1 IFGVPIPRAPMQH
14 ALQGLVDYA
23 GLFPPTA
30 ASMARAVANF
40 AEYRGSAE
48 HEMLGRFVVGEDRLE
63 ELGAVA
69 AEFGL
74 LPADHWPLAV
84 VLGSS
89 PSRSA
94 ELLEAFSEQFAGR
107 GLRVESAEAKIALA
121 ADAAAFMAALGNDL
135 EYFFEVPHAAD
146 HDALIGGIARLGAGV
161 KLRTGGVTPESFP
174 SSAQVIS
181 FLAAAVRHGVRFKA
195 TAGLHHPWRGSHPLT
210 YAPDSPRHV
219 MFGFMNLMLAAAL
232 LRAGENQ
239 ATATAALE
247 ETAGGAIV
255 LDSDAIRWRSHE
267 ILMDDLIGLRTEGF
281 RSFGSCSFREPVDE
295 LAVGVSK

>member
-1 IFGVPIPRAPMQH
+1 MHP

-48 HEMLGRFVVGEDRLE
+48 HGMLGRFVVGEDRLE
-63 ELGAVA
+63 EFGSVA
-69 AEFGL
+69 AELGL
-74 LPADHWPLAV
+74 LPADNWPLAV

-94 ELLEAFSEQFAGR
+94 ELVAEFSGQFSGR
-107 GLRVESAEAKIALA
+107 GLRIESVEAKITSAT
-121 ADAAAFMAALGNDL
+121 DAEAFIAELGDDL

-146 HDALIGGIARLGAGV
+146 HYALIGGIARLGAGV
-161 KLRTGGVTPESFP
+161 KFRTGGVTPESFP

-210 YAPDSPRHV
+210 YAPDSPRQV

-232 LRAGENQ
+232 LRAGENH

-247 ETAGGAIV
+247 EMASGAIV

-267 ILMDDLIGLRTEGF
+267 ILMEDLIGLRTDGF

-295 LAVGVSK
+295 LAMGAAK